1 MATYIGYSTQEVNQ
15 RPETSALGALPTK
28 KMKKFTLTDSHLV
41 MRDLMNA
48 LSIKQGDKVG
58 NPSYGTTIWSY
69 VFEPNTQ
76 DVRQEMEAE
85 MRRVIAQDPRII
97 VNTMQIYPFE
107 NGIQFEIELAFNP
120 FNEATTVGINLNRN
134 TGKVTQT
141 S

>member
-1 MATYIGYSTQEVNQ
+1 
-15 RPETSALGALPTK
+15 
-28 KMKKFTLTDSHLV
+28 

-48 LSIKQGDKVG
+48 LTIKQGDKVG

-76 DVRQEMEAE
+76 DVQQELEAE
-85 MRRVIAQDPRII
+85 MRRVISQDPRIMI
-97 VNTMQIYPFE
+97 NTLSVIPYD

-120 FNEATTVGINLNRN
+120 FNEATTITLDLNKS

>member
-1 MATYIGYSTQEVNQ
+1 MATYIGYSTQEVNH
-15 RPETSALGALPTK
+15 RPETTALSRPSPKTI
-28 KMKKFTLTDSHLV
+28 KKFTLTDTQLV

-69 VFEPNTQ
+69 IFEPNTQ
-76 DVRQEMEAE
+76 DVQQEMEAE
-85 MRRVIAQDPRII
+85 MRRLIAQDPRII
-97 VNTMQIYPFE
+97 INNMNIIPYD

-120 FNEATTVGINLNRN
+120 FNQATTVTLNLNKS